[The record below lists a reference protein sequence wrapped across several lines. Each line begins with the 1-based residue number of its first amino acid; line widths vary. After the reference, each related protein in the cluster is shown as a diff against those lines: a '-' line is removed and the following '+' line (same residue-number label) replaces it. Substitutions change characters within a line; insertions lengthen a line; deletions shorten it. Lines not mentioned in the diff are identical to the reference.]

1 GRFPDQALAELRALL
16 IRYPGRVEICR
27 RLADLYLATGRPAS
41 AAAALRQAAELH
53 RSPEALLVFGRA
65 LQSLKRY
72 DEAERA
78 LREAQQLQPAS
89 LEPYLHLGRF
99 YLARGDAAEAEQAF
113 LAARVLAP
121 TQPEPRFGLG
131 LSYLRRARS
140 GDGAKAEAEFRAAI
154 QLDPEH
160 AG

>member
-1 GRFPDQALAELRALL
+1 RLGTYYVESGRPFAALWELQAARSLVPDDLLTRLSLADALAAGRFPDQALAELRALL

-27 RLADLYLATGRPAS
+27 RLADLYLATRRPAS
-41 AAAALRQAAELH
+41 AAAALRQAAELP
-53 RSPEALLVFGRA
+53 RSPEALLVLGRA

-99 YLARGDAAEAEQAF
+99 YLDRGEAAEAEQAF
-113 LAARVLAP
+113 LAARVLA
-121 TQPEPRFGLG
+121 
-131 LSYLRRARS
+131 
-140 GDGAKAEAEFRAAI
+140 
-154 QLDPEH
+154 
-160 AG
+160 